1 MPIGDGAS
9 RMSLGS
15 IPFKVS
21 PKKFKYLGVW
31 ITHNHKDL
39 YVANYQP
46 LLANLKQD
54 FERWDHLPLSLGGR
68 IDAVKMNVLP
78 KFLYIFQCL
87 PFFFTKSFFSKLN
100 NQISTFI

>member
-9 RMSLGS
+9 RISLGS
-15 IPFKVS
+15 IPFQIS
-21 PKKFKYLGVW
+21 PKKCKYLGVW
-31 ITHNHKDL
+31 VTHNHNDL

-54 FERWDHLPLSLGGR
+54 FECWDHLPLSLGGR
-68 IDAVKMNVLP
+68 INAVKMNVLP

-87 PFFFTKSFFSKLN
+87 PFFFNKIFLFQTE
-100 NQISTFI
+100 